1 MKRIATV
8 SRTNEILEKYNLHA
22 KKKYGQN
29 FIIDPN
35 IITKIVSN
43 ANIDNHTT
51 VIEVGPGIGALS
63 QGLCEVA
70 KKVLAFEIDE
80 DMVNVLKNEF
90 KEIDN
95 FYLTHQDFLTVDLKD
110 VLEDLD
116 HVKVVANLP
125 YYITSKLLEKMAI
138 EGSDKIEELIVMVQK
153 DVAIKMATS
162 EDLRDRLPLTLFL
175 KSIGEV
181 SILFDVPA
189 GVFDPKPHV
198 DSSILCVRFNKEC
211 RIENKAQFYNFLK
224 LAFNQRRKTLSNN
237 LKQVKFNKPLKE
249 ILEQLNQ
256 PESVRSEALSID
268 DLYTIFTYCTL

>member
-211 RIENKAQFYNFLK
+211 RIENKEQFYNFLK